1 MMMMPLL
8 LLLGTALLATGAAA
22 ESSCSSSELE
32 DDGCCPGYTPSN
44 DVPPCPAGYSASTS
58 TSINNWV
65 EVYSCTC
72 TPSSMSVSFD
82 WSEAS
87 ASTTMPIGLVSVAL
101 GLMIALFGYKLWKYT
116 MFILGFLFGAAVG
129 VGAAAA
135 SGTTT
140 IAGLIVPGFVG
151 GVFGGLLFLGCYMM
165 VIFCTGCA
173 FGMTAFYATVIA
185 LVVSSSS
192 PTSVLEHTNA
202 DTLQTLYV
210 LDLMFGVFCGLVFI
224 KLQKICIMLGTSYV
238 GASMFWAGCFQG
250 FAQQAPSSTQVA
262 LVLISWVG
270 AFCVQWFKTSKG
282 VEIDEKT
289 GAVTYVVVNQQPVL
303 PVQAASIYAPPKGQ
317 QPYAAVGHQTAY

>member
-1 MMMMPLL
+1 MVMMPLL
-8 LLLGTALLATGAAA
+8 LLLGTTLLATGAAA

-72 TPSSMSVSFD
+72 TPSMSVSFD

-116 MFILGFLFGAAVG
+116 IFILGFLFGAAVG

-202 DTLQTLYV
+202 DTLQTRARSMCSISCLEFSAAWFSSDSRRSASCSEPV
-210 LDLMFGVFCGLVFI
+210 TLARACSGLVVSRALPSRRLHPRRLPWSSSPGLALFACSGSRPPRASRSTR
-224 KLQKICIMLGTSYV
+224 KLV
-238 GASMFWAGCFQG
+238 R
-250 FAQQAPSSTQVA
+250 
-262 LVLISWVG
+262 
-270 AFCVQWFKTSKG
+270 
-282 VEIDEKT
+282 
-289 GAVTYVVVNQQPVL
+289 
-303 PVQAASIYAPPKGQ
+303 
-317 QPYAAVGHQTAY
+317 